1 MYRAGLSNVTS
12 CLVALRREGGRSH
25 LRPGSLTRS
34 HRVPH
39 LQGEQSILSRLPVC
53 GVCVC
58 WGGGAWESTR
68 TPLSQGDAGRAGSQ
82 PQRAVSLW
90 TGLTGPR
97 GPHLWGKGPHREA
110 MWVFQGLWV
119 PHWWRAGGQGGI
131 YASETC
137 VRTCGVEEGR
147 STCLCLSNGW

>member
-12 CLVALRREGGRSH
+12 CLVVLRRGGWSH
-25 LRPGSLTRS
+25 LGPGSLTRS

-39 LQGEQSILSRLPVC
+39 LQGEQSILSRLPMCV
-53 GVCVC
+53 GCVC
-58 WGGGAWESTR
+58 WGGGCMGVHQN
-68 TPLSQGDAGRAGSQ
+68 PLSQGAAGRAGPQ
-82 PQRAVSLW
+82 PQRAVSLRA
-90 TGLTGPR
+90 GLTSPC

-110 MWVFQGLWV
+110 MRVFQGLWL
-119 PHWWRAGGQGGI
+119 PHWWWVGGQCGI

-147 STCLCLSNGW
+147 STCLWLSNSW